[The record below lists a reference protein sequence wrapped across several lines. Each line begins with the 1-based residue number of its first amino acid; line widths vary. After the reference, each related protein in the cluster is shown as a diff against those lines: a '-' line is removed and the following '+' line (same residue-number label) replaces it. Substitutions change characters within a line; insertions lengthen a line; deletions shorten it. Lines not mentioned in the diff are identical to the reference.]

1 MQFDGCNSDPATMD
15 QGFPQ
20 FGAALAATGRSS
32 RLGLVMWLPLAPGRP
47 MVYQCEWPLYQGH
60 HGISPNYT
68 LIRCRGTALSV
79 STLLLSP
86 A

>member
-1 MQFDGCNSDPATMD
+1 
-15 QGFPQ
+15 
-20 FGAALAATGRSS
+20 
-32 RLGLVMWLPLAPGRP
+32 

-60 HGISPNYT
+60 HGIAPNYT